1 MEADPGKD
9 SDTSQVFLVRLW
21 TDGPAG
27 TEEQAAP
34 ASRTSQ
40 LHGRVMHVLSGQG
53 SNFNDW
59 PTLLGLLNK
68 MMSPTLNKDDTPGQ
82 EGATT

>member
-1 MEADPGKD
+1 MDAVPGQDP
-9 SDTSQVFLVRLW
+9 DTSQVFLVRLW
-21 TDGPAG
+21 TDGTTG
-27 TEEQAAP
+27 MEEQNAP
-34 ASRTSQ
+34 ESRTNQ

-59 PTLLGLLNK
+59 PTLLSLLVR
-68 MMSPTLNKDDTPGQ
+68 MMSPTLNNDETTGQ